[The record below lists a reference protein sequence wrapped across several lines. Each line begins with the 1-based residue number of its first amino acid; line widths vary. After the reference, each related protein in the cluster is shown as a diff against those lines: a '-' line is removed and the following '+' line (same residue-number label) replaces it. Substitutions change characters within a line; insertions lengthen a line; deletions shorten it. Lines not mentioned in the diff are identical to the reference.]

1 MTVYATAALYLPLS
15 IRDGCGFRE
24 YAIPDK
30 VLIKNQF
37 GVWIS
42 QWSPGVN
49 QFEES
54 VVGGGLLL
62 VGELLIGR

>member
-1 MTVYATAALYLPLS
+1 MTVDATAAVYLPLS
-15 IRDGCGFRE
+15 VRDCCGFRE

-54 VVGGGLLL
+54 VVGGGRLL
-62 VGELLIGR
+62 VGDLVIGR